1 MQEIL
6 YLTIGDVSTT
16 KLHNKINEIEN
27 SYNTDQADFWEAFLR
42 ITVKAGLEKRR
53 YLLFASLSEA
63 KSLVSAAFFTERE
76 RPAGIVMPKRHSV
89 FLPCFQRGLYC
100 NNAQINGRR
109 CVCSGQFIY

>member
-1 MQEIL
+1 M
-6 YLTIGDVSTT
+6 
-16 KLHNKINEIEN
+16 
-27 SYNTDQADFWEAFLR
+27 R

-89 FLPCFQRGLYC
+89 FFALFSAGAVL
-100 NNAQINGRR
+100 
-109 CVCSGQFIY
+109 

>member
-16 KLHNKINEIEN
+16 KLQNKINEIEN

-42 ITVKAGLEKRR
+42 ITVK
-53 YLLFASLSEA
+53 
-63 KSLVSAAFFTERE
+63 AFFTERE

-100 NNAQINGRR
+100 NNALIYGRR
-109 CVCSGQFIY
+109 CAGSG

>member
-16 KLHNKINEIEN
+16 KSQNKINEIAN
-27 SYNTDQADFWEAFLR
+27 NYNTDQADFWEAFLR

-76 RPAGIVMPKRHSV
+76 RPAGIVMPKRHSA
-89 FLPCFQRGLYC
+89 FPLCFSTLLFPLC
-100 NNAQINGRR
+100 FSAL
-109 CVCSGQFIY
+109 F